1 MTAAAPRRTAGL
13 PLTVNE
19 IFFSIQG
26 EGSRAGQPCVFLR
39 LTGCPLRCRWCDTAY
54 AFHEGR
60 RREPADVLAELQR
73 FPSRLLQLTGGEP
86 LAQAAVYP
94 FLTVL
99 LDAGYQVLVETS
111 GHVLVDKVDPR
122 AVIILDVK
130 APGSG
135 ETARMDWKNLDL
147 LRPQDELKIVIQD
160 RADYEWARSLV
171 RARSLAERS
180 LVLFSPVHGVL
191 APGVLAGWILED
203 GLPVRLQVQ
212 LHKYLW
218 PGLERGV

>member
-1 MTAAAPRRTAGL
+1 MTAPAPAAADPA
-13 PLTVNE
+13 LTVNE

-26 EGSRAGQPCVFLR
+26 EGSRAGRPCVFLR

-60 RREPADVLAELQR
+60 KRAPADVLAELRR
-73 FPSRLLQLTGGEP
+73 FPSRLLQVTGGEP
-86 LAQAAVYP
+86 LAQPAIFP

-99 LDAGYQVLVETS
+99 LDAGYEVLVETS
-111 GHVLVDKVDPR
+111 GHVLTDGVDPR
-122 AVIILDVK
+122 CVIILDAK

-135 ETARMDWKNLDL
+135 ETARMDWRNLER
-147 LRPQDELKIVIQD
+147 LRPQDELKVVIQD
-160 RADYEWARSLV
+160 RADYEWARALLRE
-171 RARSLAERS
+171 RALAERCT
-180 LVLFSPVHGVL
+180 VLFSPVHEVL
-191 APGVLAGWILED
+191 VPGVLAGWILED

-218 PGLERGV
+218 PGIERGV